1 MDEGWAGL
9 AADIDKKCPLSAS
22 AHASTQLNP
31 PNNTFL
37 LKKNKFD

>member
-22 AHASTQLNP
+22 AHASTRLNP
-31 PNNTFL
+31 PNKHFS
-37 LKKNKFD
+37 LKKE